1 MYRKSISEWADKYG
15 SATAFS
21 FMLYSEIWDDE
32 ISTLASALTLSLFAE
47 GMQMEFQLLVEEVDT
62 KKALALKDHRGTSL
76 QIVFPETV
84 LSLESLVRKTTN
96 VCMDALA
103 IKYKFISS
111 KEVVNHS

>member
-1 MYRKSISEWADKYG
+1 MYRRSISEWAEKYG

-32 ISTLASALTLSLFAE
+32 I
-47 GMQMEFQLLVEEVDT
+47 EFQLLVEEIDT

-84 LSLESLVRKTTN
+84 FHLESLVRKTTN

-103 IKYKFISS
+103 IKYKFVSS
-111 KEVVNHS
+111 KEVINHS